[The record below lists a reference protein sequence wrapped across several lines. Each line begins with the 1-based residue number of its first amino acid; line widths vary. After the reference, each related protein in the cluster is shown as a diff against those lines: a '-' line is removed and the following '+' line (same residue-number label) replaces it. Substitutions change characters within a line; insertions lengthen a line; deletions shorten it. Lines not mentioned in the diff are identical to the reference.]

1 MDGRIFRVNQSRA
14 LVLDIARLARYV
26 PSFPVERWFD
36 LGEVAE
42 ARSQTST
49 RISWVTLF
57 LKAYGIASQQLPLLR
72 THYSRFPFPYFYQSP
87 SCTISLSINRQH
99 AGSDH
104 LFWGRFFN
112 PESQSLIELQ
122 RQLDR
127 YCHEPV
133 EQIFKRQLF
142 SSRFPA
148 LLRRLAWWWRLD
160 LQPRQRGRRL
170 GTGSIS
176 VLAGQGVYNRQ
187 HPSILTSS
195 LSYGPMEPD
204 GRVWVTLQCDH
215 RVMDGVAAAEA
226 INQIHQVITT
236 EILSELRTLESAKG
250 QVISFS
256 DAQRKRAA

>member
-1 MDGRIFRVNQSRA
+1 MDGRIFRVNQSRS

-36 LGEVAE
+36 LAEVAE
-42 ARSQTST
+42 ARSHTSS

-57 LKAYGIASQQLPLLR
+57 LKAYGIASQSLPLLR
-72 THYSRFPFPYFYQSP
+72 THYSRFPFPYFYQTP
-87 SCTISLSINRQH
+87 TCTISLSINRQH
-99 AGSDH
+99 AGGDH
-104 LFWGRFFN
+104 LFWGRFLT
-112 PESQSLIELQ
+112 PENQSLVELQ
-122 RQLDR
+122 NQLDR
-127 YCHEPV
+127 YCNEPV
-133 EQIFKRQLF
+133 EQIFKRQLL

-195 LSYGPMEPD
+195 LSYGPMESD

-215 RVMDGVAAAEA
+215 RVMDGVAAAAA
-226 INQIHQVITT
+226 INQINLAITT
-236 EILSELRTLESAKG
+236 DVLSELRTLETDNRN
-250 QVISFS
+250 VVSFS
-256 DAQRKRAA
+256 NTHRKRAA

>member
-14 LVLDIARLARYV
+14 LVLDIARLARNV
-26 PSFPVERWFD
+26 PSFPVERWFE
-36 LGEVAE
+36 LAEVAE
-42 ARSQTST
+42 ARSHTSI

-57 LKAYGIASQQLPLLR
+57 LKAFGIASQKSPLLR
-72 THYSRFPFPYFYQSP
+72 THYSSFPFPYFYETP

-99 AGSDH
+99 GGGDH
-104 LFWGRFFN
+104 LFWGRFPQ
-112 PESQSLIELQ
+112 PESKSLVELQ
-122 RQLDR
+122 NQLDR
-127 YCHEPV
+127 YCNDPV

-142 SSRFPA
+142 SSRFPT

-160 LQPRQRGRRL
+160 CQPRHRGRRL

-226 INQIHQVITT
+226 INRINLSMNS
-236 EILSELRTLESAKG
+236 EILSELRTLETMKG
-250 QVISFS
+250 KVISFS

>member
-14 LVLDIARLARYV
+14 LVLDITRLARYV

-57 LKAYGIASQQLPLLR
+57 LKAYAIASQSSPLLR
-72 THYSRFPFPYFYQSP
+72 THYASFPFPYFYQDP
-87 SCTISLSINRQH
+87 SCTISLTINRKYS
-99 AGSDH
+99 GSDH
-104 LFWGRFFN
+104 LFWGRFFT
-112 PESQSLIELQ
+112 PESQSLVELQ

-127 YCHEPV
+127 YCNEPV

-148 LLRRLAWWWRLD
+148 LLRRLGWWWRLD
-160 LQPRQRGRRL
+160 LQPRKRGRRL

-215 RVMDGVAAAEA
+215 RVMDGVVAAEA
-226 INQIHQVITT
+226 INRINIAMTT
-236 EILSELRTLESAKG
+236 EILSELRTLEAVKG
-250 QVISFS
+250 KVLSFS
-256 DAQRKRAA
+256 DAHRKRAA